1 MLVLGSSVSGSSV
14 KNLAANTAATASQN
28 GLAVRAGKHG
38 VNADSCQHLTK
49 RDLSYFSSERFAKT
63 LKVLEDN
70 DLARQYGEL
79 IAKRRKASNRTR
91 LVLAVES
98 VIYVDILDA
107 HNDGFRWS
115 FNEVRDLFKGYR
127 SQALREAEKAK
138 GLNKSFYFQLA
149 KALQDK
155 AYIRD
160 FVKEINCP
168 VVREHLNF

>member
-1 MLVLGSSVSGSSV
+1 MLVLGNVVSGSSA

-38 VNADSCQHLTK
+38 VKADSCQHLTK

-63 LKVLEDN
+63 LKVMEDRE
-70 DLARQYGEL
+70 LASKYGEL
-79 IAKRRKASNRTR
+79 IAKRKRASQRDR
-91 LVLAVES
+91 LVIAVES
-98 VIYVDILDA
+98 VIYVDIFDA

-115 FNEVRDLFKGYR
+115 FNEVKDLFKGYR

-155 AYIRD
+155 EYIRD
-160 FVKEINCP
+160 FVKSINAP
-168 VVREHLNF
+168 VVREHIVL